1 MLMISRPKRM
11 RVGVVYAVLIVLL
24 AVAVWVDINAGYR
37 HISLETLGQIVLG
50 KGEAGARY
58 TLLHLRLPRVLTSLL
73 VGVGLAVAGCI
84 LQGVS
89 RNEMAE
95 PGLLGINA
103 GAGLFVAAFIVFFA
117 KSSVSTSFLLP
128 LLAFAGSVC
137 AALIDYRLALTARG
151 LSPRRLLLIGIAMST
166 AISSLTTVLML
177 LVGLSLLSAFLF
189 YKSRTL
195 NVISLGHQI
204 ATGLGVAVSRQTVVL
219 LAAAVA
225 MSSLCCAVG
234 GGLSF
239 VGLVCPHLARRLV
252 GPDFR
257 VLLGA
262 TLLTGALLMT
272 FSDILSRTLLAP
284 NEISIGIVAAV
295 IGAPY
300 FLYLLVKS

>member
-1 MLMISRPKRM
+1 MKKR
-11 RVGVVYAVLIVLL
+11 AV
-24 AVAVWVDINAGYR
+24 
-37 HISLETLGQIVLG
+37 
-50 KGEAGARY
+50 
-58 TLLHLRLPRVLTSLL
+58 TLLLCLVL
-73 VGVGLAVAGCI
+73 VV
-84 LQGVS
+84 
-89 RNEMAE
+89 
-95 PGLLGINA
+95 
-103 GAGLFVAAFIVFFA
+103 
-117 KSSVSTSFLLP
+117 
-128 LLAFAGSVC
+128 
-137 AALIDYRLALTARG
+137 
-151 LSPRRLLLIGIAMST
+151 
-166 AISSLTTVLML
+166 
-177 LVGLSLLSAFLF
+177 LSLLSAFLF